1 MRMTDTGHAKGDNLT
16 ERRNFLYLWPF
27 VVEAEKDKAV
37 LASRS
42 LWTTSMR
49 RNIVYLWLL

>member
-27 VVEAEKDKAV
+27 VVEAEKDKAG

-42 LWTTSMR
+42 L
-49 RNIVYLWLL
+49 